1 MKSISVLV
9 AALFLAPS
17 ILFADT
23 VWMKNGDRLSGK
35 VLAVDEHKLV
45 IDTEYGGRLVL
56 DRGRIKTF
64 RSEQALLIKTQE
76 GQLLTETIES
86 GQAGYVQ
93 IAEQS
98 VAIKDIKQ
106 LHKPKPLVTDL
117 VWDGNVDLA
126 LNYKNGESDSE
137 NYALDIATK
146 ARHEQWRHNA
156 DAKYRRE
163 FKDDVRTTDNWGAE
177 YALDRFM
184 GERWFW
190 QNRLSYKRDHVEDI
204 AEQRSFGSGP
214 GFQFW
219 DNELGAFSLASLINR
234 SDYDYRDEGSEHF
247 YSLGAKWDYRRNL
260 ISRSI
265 QLFANGEVGKP
276 LSSVAD
282 YSFETALGMR
292 YKITDWASLN
302 LRAEKDLV
310 SGAKGDLD
318 ETRYS
323 IGFGVGW

>member
-1 MKSISVLV
+1 MKYTSVL
-9 AALFLAPS
+9 AAAFFLSSQAS
-17 ILFADT
+17 VADT

-35 VLAVDEHKLV
+35 VLAVEEKKLV
-45 IDTEYGGRLVL
+45 IETEYGGRLVL
-56 DRGRIKTF
+56 DRGKIKTF
-64 RSEQALLIKTQE
+64 RSEQPLLVKTHD
-76 GQLLTETIES
+76 GKLLTQSVESAES
-86 GQAGYVQ
+86 GHIQ
-93 IAEQS
+93 IHDQTI
-98 VAIKDIKQ
+98 AIKDIQQ

-117 VWDGNVDLA
+117 VWDGNVDLS

-137 NYALDIATK
+137 NYAIDLSTK

-177 YALDRFM
+177 YALDRFL
-184 GERWFW
+184 GARWFW
-190 QNRLSYKRDHVEDI
+190 QSRLSYKRDHVEEI
-204 AEQRSFGSGP
+204 AEQKSVGTGP

-219 DNELGAFSLASLINR
+219 DNELGAFSVATLVNR
-234 SDYDYRDEGSEHF
+234 SDYDYAEGGSEHF

-260 ISRSI
+260 IGRNI
-265 QLFANGEVGKP
+265 QLFATGELGKP

-282 YSFETALGMR
+282 YSFESALGLR